1 MITNINYNH
10 LYYFW
15 QVSRHGSIAAASKV
29 LHLTPQ
35 TVSAQITSLE
45 QRLGKP
51 LFLREGRG
59 LRLTEF
65 GQITQ
70 QYADDMFAIAEE
82 WLETTQGDL
91 EHISRTLRVGISDAL
106 PKSLVS
112 KWLSPF
118 IDNERITNLHCID
131 GQQAELLAH
140 MATHKLDLVLADKPL
155 DSSLPFKAFC
165 HEIGKSQLGFFGNKA
180 SQHALQESYPRS
192 LGDVPVILPAKSS
205 PMTSAIKYWLE
216 ELNIEI
222 SIAGHVDDSALMK
235 ALGQQG
241 FGLFAAPLLVK
252 DEIERHYDVGLIGC
266 IENVYQHYYAFTPD
280 RLIKD
285 SIYSEFIKHAQ
296 HC

>member
-45 QRLGKP
+45 HRLGKP

-82 WLETTQGDL
+82 WLETTQGDMSNL
-91 EHISRTLRVGISDAL
+91 SRTLKVGISDSV

-112 KWLSPF
+112 KWLAPL
-118 IDNERITNLHCID
+118 IENDRITNLHCID
-131 GQQAELLAH
+131 GQQAELLAQ

-155 DSSLPFKAFC
+155 DSTLPFKAFC
-165 HEIGKSQLGFFGNKA
+165 HEIGKSQMGFFGKA
-180 SQHALQESYPRS
+180 SLQANVQSQYPSS
-192 LGDVPVILPAKSS
+192 LSQVPVILPAKTS
-205 PMTSAIKYWLE
+205 PVSSAIQYWLE
-216 ELNIEI
+216 EQNIEI
-222 SIAGHVDDSALMK
+222 TVAGHVDDSALMK

-241 FGLFAAPLLVK
+241 FGIFPAPLSIAR
-252 DEIERHYDVGLIGC
+252 EIERNHDVRYLGA

-285 SIYSEFIKHAQ
+285 SIYSEFVKNAQ
-296 HC
+296 NS